1 MSSDRLQTLR
11 DRTRYDASEVEGR
24 VFARW
29 EEAGI
34 FHAEPEPDGSEPA
47 EGRFA
52 IAIPPPNVTGALH
65 MGHALNGSIQD
76 VLVRLNRMR
85 GRRTKWIFGTD
96 HAGIA
101 TQVQVEKALAEEG
114 TSRQELGREKFVKRV
129 WRWREEHGSRINDQY
144 VRLGA
149 SLDYA

>member
-11 DRTRYDASEVEGR
+11 NRTRYDASEVEGR

-34 FHAEPEPDGSEPA
+34 FHAEPEPDGLEPA

-76 VLVRLNRMR
+76 VLVRLNCMR
-85 GRRTKWIFGTD
+85 GKRTKWIFGTD

-101 TQVQVEKALAEEG
+101 TQVKVEQQLAEQG
-114 TSRQELGREKFVKRV
+114 KTKQDLGREAFIEKV
-129 WRWREEHGSRINDQY
+129 WE
-144 VRLGA
+144 
-149 SLDYA
+149 